1 MSRFTD
7 SVEFIA
13 LAMLPLLKRNGFGWL
28 LQISTAFVFL
38 KILIFNST
46 LRARSSPLHQPCP
59 ESLHSELLYFFVFIV
74 SASFYASAR
83 SLVPHIMSKRQHS
96 KSYCV
101 KHWCALLN

>member
-13 LAMLPLLKRNGFGWL
+13 LTMLPLLKRNGFGRL

-46 LRARSSPLHQPCP
+46 LRALSSPLHQPCP
-59 ESLHSELLYFFVFIV
+59 ESLRSELLYFPF
-74 SASFYASAR
+74 
-83 SLVPHIMSKRQHS
+83 L
-96 KSYCV
+96 
-101 KHWCALLN
+101 